1 MTTFDLLIFYK
12 RIGAQ
17 ILEERLSLR
26 TFLFTTP
33 LWVSLLMD
41 KGSSIVRSFS
51 SNSGQPKNFCWES
64 DISSWWKTWPN
75 HCRFIW
81 QLMENEWML
90 AASKMCSTRFEGW
103 AEFEPVV
110 AARLCSLLDQ
120 QQCQVTNTHP
130 AGISVCPFAVFFRTI
145 TQIHRNKDTRD

>member
-26 TFLFTTP
+26 TFLSTSS
-33 LWVSLLMD
+33 LWMSLVID

-64 DISSWWKTWPN
+64 SISVWWKTGPN
-75 HCRFIW
+75 HYRSIW
-81 QLMENEWML
+81 QLLRNEWML
-90 AASKMCSTRFEGW
+90 AASKMVRPGSR
-103 AEFEPVV
+103 AEQSLS
-110 AARLCSLLDQ
+110 RLLRGSLLLARSAAESGYIYPPSGDLYLSFCCLFQ
-120 QQCQVTNTHP
+120 DNHP
-130 AGISVCPFAVFFRTI
+130 HP
-145 TQIHRNKDTRD
+145 